1 MGPVVLLTWLA
12 PRWYWCSGHTLSS
25 KAQGNGFLNF
35 LGSASK
41 ITHFKWQPSIQLS
54 IIEAEVLWSNTYSC
68 HMMHF
73 NILFSAKK
81 EKKNSCVDHKATE
94 MISLFTGGSP
104 ATLWETEPWRNSY
117 THGSRKAHL
126 CIVFNNNKKIFFGKN
141 RTKGKI
147 ATLKT
152 YPHENV
158 SVHLW
163 YMHTVERWK

>member
-81 EKKNSCVDHKATE
+81 EKKIAVLTTKPLKWFHYSLVGLQPHFEKQNPGEILTHKEAGRLTDALFVITTKKFFLEKTE
-94 MISLFTGGSP
+94 Q
-104 ATLWETEPWRNSY
+104 
-117 THGSRKAHL
+117 KQ
-126 CIVFNNNKKIFFGKN
+126 K
-141 RTKGKI
+141 
-147 ATLKT
+147 
-152 YPHENV
+152 
-158 SVHLW
+158 
-163 YMHTVERWK
+163 